1 MLLITN
7 LELFHGGED
16 EGDGGDDDH
25 GEAEQGRH
33 LRRPPRL
40 RVLRHVPAEAS
51 QPPQPV
57 RPEVLL
63 YRPLVL
69 LLLPQPF
76 SFRLLLANLEWKEIE
91 ILSSPSPRVPKT
103 QVQYARYW
111 ADSKI

>member
-1 MLLITN
+1 MDLIFTSYQQFMLIIY

-25 GEAEQGRH
+25 SEAEQGRH

-40 RVLRHVPAEAS
+40 RVFRHVPAEAP

-69 LLLPQPF
+69 LLLP
-76 SFRLLLANLEWKEIE
+76 
-91 ILSSPSPRVPKT
+91 
-103 QVQYARYW
+103 
-111 ADSKI
+111 